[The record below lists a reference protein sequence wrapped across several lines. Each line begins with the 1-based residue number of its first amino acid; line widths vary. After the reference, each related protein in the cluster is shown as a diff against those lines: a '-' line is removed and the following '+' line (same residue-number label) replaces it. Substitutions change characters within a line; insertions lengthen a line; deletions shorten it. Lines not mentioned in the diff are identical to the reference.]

1 MSPMF
6 HVVSVIANTEL
17 RSDVTK
23 YDQLKQTFDQ
33 IVADF
38 GRIDGL

>member
-1 MSPMF
+1 MF
-6 HVVSVIANTEL
+6 KLIWAAIDISC

-23 YDQLKQTFDQ
+23 YEVLKESFDQ
-33 IVADF
+33 IVRDF

>member
-1 MSPMF
+1 MF
-6 HVVSVIANTEL
+6 

-23 YDQLKQTFDQ
+23 YDQLKETFDQ
-33 IVADF
+33 IVGDF